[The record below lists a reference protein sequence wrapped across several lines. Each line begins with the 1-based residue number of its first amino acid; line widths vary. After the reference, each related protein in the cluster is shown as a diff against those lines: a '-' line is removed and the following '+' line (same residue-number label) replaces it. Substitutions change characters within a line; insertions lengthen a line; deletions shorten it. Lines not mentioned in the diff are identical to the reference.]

1 MSTIKVNQIEPYSGG
16 VVTITGFTAESASH
30 AATAMSASY
39 ANFSTQATTATW
51 ATASLWAT
59 ASMDAISA
67 SFATVALTA
76 SYVDGAILN
85 YPDAD
90 GTTPTINRMVSMTSA
105 SYAALDPKDANTFYV
120 II

>member
-16 VVTITGFTAESASH
+16 VVTITGFTAETASY
-30 AATAMSASY
+30 AMSAS
-39 ANFSTQATTATW
+39 
-51 ATASLWAT
+51 
-59 ASMDAISA
+59 
-67 SFATVALTA
+67 FAGNALTSDSTLYIDPTFISSSA
-76 SYVDGAILN
+76 ANAGFGVTSSYADSAAYVDGAILN

-90 GTTPTINRMVSMTSA
+90 GTTPTINRMISMTSA

>member
-30 AATAMSASY
+30 AATAQTASYALYAVSASY
-39 ANFSTQATTATW
+39 EINYETSSSYAETAG
-51 ATASLWAT
+51 
-59 ASMDAISA
+59 
-67 SFATVALTA
+67 FATNASTAETA
-76 SYVDGAILN
+76 SYVSGSILN